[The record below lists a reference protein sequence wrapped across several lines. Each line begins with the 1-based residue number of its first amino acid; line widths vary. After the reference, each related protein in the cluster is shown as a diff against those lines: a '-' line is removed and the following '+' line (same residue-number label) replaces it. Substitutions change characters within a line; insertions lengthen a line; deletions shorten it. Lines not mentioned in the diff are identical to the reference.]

1 MDTKN
6 MWTNILKNPDV
17 YHIIWLHCE
26 RHLIVIDSR
35 CRCRWKYI
43 SFWGFEGWH
52 SADLGLT
59 DLVISHITRGI
70 KHPLQLWPDSRVWCH
85 HSETKRTVRT
95 GTNSTARRERKK
107 RLTKLPMNS
116 RPVLGTHNQPKQ
128 KPRQNQHITYHRQTE
143 SYHRQQGSATSNSCQ
158 PQKRLPPATHCLLED
173 SNGAVNHLGYNL
185 LHRWVKYLSGIRHQS
200 VATASALRHQT
211 IKSMTIN
218 TNCPEWLWTFINPL
232 HSPKI

>member
-1 MDTKN
+1 MEVHF
-6 MWTNILKNPDV
+6 I
-17 YHIIWLHCE
+17 
-26 RHLIVIDSR
+26 
-35 CRCRWKYI
+35 
-43 SFWGFEGWH
+43 
-52 SADLGLT
+52 LGLWGLALCRPWSHWPCDIPHHKGYQT
-59 DLVISHITRGI
+59 PAAVVARLTCLVPSLRNE
-70 KHPLQLWPDSRVWCH
+70 K
-85 HSETKRTVRT
+85 
-95 GTNSTARRERKK
+95 NSPNRYKFYSKAWTEK